1 MEKHNTHMH
10 VLNFKLGINR
20 VALNAPAP
28 KMAWSNLYTN
38 QALQGQ
44 MEAKILPFL
53 LNIFFCVWK
62 YH

>member
-28 KMAWSNLYTN
+28 KMA
-38 QALQGQ
+38 
-44 MEAKILPFL
+44 
-53 LNIFFCVWK
+53 
-62 YH
+62 